1 MWKMIYTLNS
11 KKDKLVEGM
20 YKKAMKELRE
30 FYELNWKVN
39 LPQVILL
46 KSRMEVDKFWGG
58 KTEDWVIAFA
68 EKQTIFMLDRK
79 KYKKESS
86 HQYSKESYY
95 KTLKHELGHLFFGA
109 LSNNRGNPAWLNEGV
124 QYFVANQISDKQ
136 SIKKFSKFVKNYGWK
151 NWKKDSYSESGFAVK
166 VLVEKFGKQKLLK
179 LIKSLKNIGSEK
191 EFKILF
197 KKIYG
202 FDLNYKDMNKL
213 LK

>member
-1 MWKMIYTLNS
+1 MIYTLNS
-11 KKDKLVEGM
+11 KKDKLVENM
-20 YKKAMKELRE
+20 YKRAMKELRE
-30 FYELNWKVN
+30 FYGLNWKVN

-46 KSRMEVDKFWGG
+46 KNRIEIDKFWGG

-68 EKQTIFMLDRK
+68 EKQMIFMLDRK

-95 KTLKHELGHLFFGA
+95 RTLKHELGHLFFGV
-109 LSNNRGNPAWLNEGV
+109 LSNNCDKPAWLNEGV
-124 QYFVANQISDKQ
+124 QYFVANQIKSK
-136 SIKKFSKFVKNYGWK
+136 IFPKNFSKFIENYGWK

-166 VLVEKFGKQKLLK
+166 ILVEKFGKQKLLK
-179 LIKSLKNIGSEK
+179 LIKSLKDIGSEK
-191 EFKILF
+191 EFKKSF

-202 FDLNYKDMNKL
+202 FELNYNNMNKL